1 MQCHTTSDYEMNA
14 EQQTTVTRK
23 FVSKK
28 GMKVKTAE
36 EEEIVRCPHCKR
48 TEKECEEQATNEKNP
63 ITEWMGGWGLSC
75 DDCYYENHPES
86 EEEEEDD
93 DATETDE
100 EEEESEE
107 EEEES
112 EEEEDESEP
121 ESEDAECQTDP
132 LPVGVTERR
141 VYDVVDAQVL
151 QCHEDFE
158 ERLADMRRQ
167 IMEETERMISA
178 RMAQLAG
185 GHPTIQKQSKKAE
198 KEAKRQEEIKGY
210 YEVPAGVDELARSR
224 KICADLR
231 KQIEGKTKT
240 NQKLQER
247 IEELEGEDPVR
258 VYAEDVKRLKE
269 INQKLRKRCEAK
281 DRTYQKMKAMIE
293 ELGGKAPAKVAD
305 SDDEE

>member
-14 EQQTTVTRK
+14 EQTTMTKK
-23 FVSKK
+23 FIPKRPA
-28 GMKVKTAE
+28 MKVKNA
-36 EEEIVRCPHCKR
+36 
-48 TEKECEEQATNEKNP
+48 
-63 ITEWMGGWGLSC
+63 
-75 DDCYYENHPES
+75 
-86 EEEEEDD
+86 
-93 DATETDE
+93 DE
-100 EEEESEE
+100 EEVKVIPRPPSPAPEPESDPETE
-107 EEEES
+107 TES
-112 EEEEDESEP
+112 EEEEDDATESVVSEQEEESET

-141 VYDVVDAQVL
+141 VYDVVDGQIL

-185 GHPTIQKQSKKAE
+185 GHPAIQKQSKKAE
-198 KEAKRQEEIKGY
+198 KEAKKQEEIRGY
-210 YEVPAGVDELARSR
+210 YEVPETVGELARSR

-231 KQIEGKTKT
+231 KQIDGKTKT

-247 IEELEGEDPVR
+247 IEELEGEEPVA
-258 VYAEDVKRLKE
+258 VYAQEVKRLKE